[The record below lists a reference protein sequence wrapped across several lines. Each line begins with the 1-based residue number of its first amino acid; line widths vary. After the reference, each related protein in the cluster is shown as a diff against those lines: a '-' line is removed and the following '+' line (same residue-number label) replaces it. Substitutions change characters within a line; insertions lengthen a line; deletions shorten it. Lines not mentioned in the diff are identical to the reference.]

1 MVSHVL
7 EYVIELWNF
16 LSICTI
22 CMHFLTK
29 IKYIYSFF
37 FVAFSCGLGLV
48 KIHLLWEGHKIFQNL
63 HHRFD
68 SYYIGQIYSGDFP
81 KFCGLLRIYELYK
94 HLKNSSG
101 YNILKLQKDG
111 AQWCN
116 MASVRL
122 FIRESLLLN
131 STGA

>member
-1 MVSHVL
+1 M
-7 EYVIELWNF
+7 F
-16 LSICTI
+16 
-22 CMHFLTK
+22 
-29 IKYIYSFF
+29 
-37 FVAFSCGLGLV
+37 
-48 KIHLLWEGHKIFQNL
+48 WEGHKILQNIYW
-63 HHRFD
+63 RFD
-68 SYYIGQIYSGDFP
+68 WRYIEQIYSGDFP